1 MLLDMNNQRTELLEI
16 KTIIHKVKN
25 TIKGLEVKF
34 EKISQKNITKIMGH
48 GKQVKIRN
56 QEDLSEKSNI
66 SIAGVTESTNRV
78 NRREELLKK

>member
-48 GKQVKIRN
+48 GK
-56 QEDLSEKSNI
+56 
-66 SIAGVTESTNRV
+66 
-78 NRREELLKK
+78 